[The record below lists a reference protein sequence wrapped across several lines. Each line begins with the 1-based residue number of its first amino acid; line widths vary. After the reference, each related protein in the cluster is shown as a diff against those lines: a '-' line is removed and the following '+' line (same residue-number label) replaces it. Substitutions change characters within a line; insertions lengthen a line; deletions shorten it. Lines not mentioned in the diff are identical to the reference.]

1 MSNTER
7 TEPRMR
13 PGYESGIDDIA
24 ERGAAGLHEAKAGVD
39 EAVADARHK
48 GSEAL
53 DGARDLRD
61 AVADAILDSIRTRPY
76 ADSEGLRT
84 GFRRK
89 PDSVPMIADSR

>member
-7 TEPRMR
+7 TGPRMR
-13 PGYESGIDDIA
+13 PGYESAIDDIG
-24 ERGAAGLHEAKAGVD
+24 EHGAAALHGAKAGVD

-76 ADSEGLRT
+76 TTVALAGLA
-84 GFRRK
+84 GFLYGA
-89 PDSVPMIADSR
+89 M